1 MLAADLAGVT
11 VLQLFN
17 APMATA
23 LNYGM
28 FRRKDI
34 NTTAKHMMFYDMG
47 SAATSASVVS
57 FQVIK
62 SKERGFTESHPQAQ
76 ILGIRYDLNLHCSH
90 LSCFDW
96 YIPNKHTPLKMFYI
110 NMQYL

>member
-1 MLAADLAGVT
+1 MLAAQLAEVN
-11 VLQLFN
+11 VLQLIN
-17 APMATA
+17 SPMATA

-34 NTTAKHMMFYDMG
+34 NTTAKHLMFYDMG
-47 SAATSASVVS
+47 SSATSASVVS

-76 ILGIRYDLNLHCSH
+76 ILGIR
-90 LSCFDW
+90 
-96 YIPNKHTPLKMFYI
+96 
-110 NMQYL
+110 